1 MKGKLF
7 VLDGIDG
14 TGKSTLAGV
23 LHLFKSIFRI
33 TKRMIQNEKEMDKA
47 LRSEEDWDFDDEEE
61 LDVDYITDD
70 IEDLFEIED
79 SKKTNKKQVDYF
91 V

>member
-1 MKGKLF
+1 
-7 VLDGIDG
+7 
-14 TGKSTLAGV
+14 
-23 LHLFKSIFRI
+23 
-33 TKRMIQNEKEMDKA
+33 MIQNEKEMDKA